1 VLTLA
6 PVSTNVPEVGAVVV
20 GFSFVVAGVFSTMP
34 TVVIVDRV
42 AVVFASAKTV

>member
-6 PVSTNVPEVGAVVV
+6 PVSTDVPEVGAVAV

-34 TVVIVDRV
+34 AVVIVDRIS
-42 AVVFASAKTV
+42 VVFASAEAV